1 MEGSSS
7 SSRPIRHFMRIPH
20 ANAGLIVG
28 VLTGTGTADYLFHNG
43 ADAIIPHIGYL
54 SRLFGFTTTRDRSSS
69 DITVLVLQVVLV
81 G

>member
-1 MEGSSS
+1 MEGS

-20 ANAGLIVG
+20 VLNAGLIVG